1 MGLQWDESEGH
12 KGRGYSALIMARDKV
27 RKMHASTCPRT
38 MHLSLALVKANM
50 RLAFA
55 KAILPGSS
63 IVLAPDL
70 VTVIGLADKAL
81 TEAVS
86 VTAR

>member
-1 MGLQWDESEGH
+1 
-12 KGRGYSALIMARDKV
+12 
-27 RKMHASTCPRT
+27 

-86 VTAR
+86 VTTR